1 MFKKGIPFL
10 FIALISVPCFGQNQV
25 NTDFQMANRLMQ
37 QQRFEDASV
46 ILKRIYESNPTAYIF
61 YDRYTEC
68 LINLKD
74 FETAIEISESSIR
87 LGIAEV
93 QTSIRLGEIYHIKG
107 IRDKAFEIWDNVISN
122 HSDNLQT
129 YYNLGS
135 VLTSRREFDRSVEL
149 YKQARIRFESE
160 TLFINELSNAYMQG
174 GKFPEAMNEYVA
186 LIKSSPNQL
195 SFVQQ
200 RIFSMRDRNLY
211 GIAALEIEDALL
223 DLDSSHQAYGSMHQL
238 LTWLLMET
246 EQYRRALIAARQYE
260 SRTTALNYALYSLA
274 NQLAS
279 ARQYE
284 LSIEAYNFYTEINA
298 PSVTYRAMHQKADVY
313 RYWAEWL
320 KEYNIESFTKRNE
333 LFSLSRETYIKLAEV
348 SARYERIHEVYIN
361 LAELELDVFND
372 AEQAKNW
379 SKKLELLSLGRSET
393 ELNYVKGRIELYAGN
408 YALARQQFTRANRD
422 AEDSELA
429 EKSRYFL
436 ALTDFYAGDFEFAT
450 LQLRSLE
457 RRPVSFYANN
467 ALQLRMW
474 IQEGN
479 RIDSTGALL
488 KNFSQVIKTINHG
501 ETEEAL
507 DMSQVILADSFNPFR
522 DDLLIYLNQNTEPD
536 IISDLYTIN
545 KRLIAES
552 ASSPLRERLLWEQ
565 VKMAMV
571 LHGKPFASESTE
583 IAPVS
588 IVDIE
593 NYLEQII
600 MEFPDGFY
608 APYARQKLQEY
619 VEQSS

>member
-1 MFKKGIPFL
+1 MLKKGIPFL
-10 FIALISVPCFGQNQV
+10 FIALISVPLYGQNQV

-61 YDRYTEC
+61 YERYTEC

-74 FETAIEISESSIR
+74 FDTAIEISERSINQ
-87 LGIAEV
+87 GIAEV
-93 QTSIRLGEIYHIKG
+93 QTAIRLGEIYHIQG
-107 IRDKAFEIWDNVISN
+107 NREKAFETWEDVISN

-135 VLTSRREFDRSVEL
+135 ALTSRREFDRSVEL
-149 YKQARIRFESE
+149 YKDARTRFESE
-160 TLFINELSNAYMQG
+160 TLFINELSNAYMQA

-186 LIKSSPNQL
+186 LIKSSPNQM

-211 GIAALEIEDALL
+211 GIAALEVEDALL

-246 EQYRRALIAARQYE
+246 EQYRRALVSARQYE
-260 SRTTALNYALYSLA
+260 SRTPTLNYALYSLA

-284 LSIEAYNFYTEINA
+284 LSIEAYNYYTEINA

-313 RYWAEWL
+313 RFWADWL
-320 KEYNIESFTKRNE
+320 KEYNIESFTKRKE
-333 LFSLSRETYIKLAEV
+333 LFDLSRETYSKLAEI
-348 SARYERIHEVYIN
+348 SPRYERIHEVYMS
-361 LAELELDVFND
+361 LAELELDVFHD
-372 AEQAKNW
+372 PEQAEKW
-379 SKKLELLSLGRSET
+379 IEKLETLNSENT
-393 ELNYVKGRIELYAGN
+393 VTLLNYAIGRIELYAGN

-429 EKSRYFL
+429 EKIRFFL

-467 ALQLRMW
+467 ALQLRLW
-474 IQEGN
+474 IQEGS

-488 KNFSQVIKTINHG
+488 KGFSEVVKTINHG
-501 ETEEAL
+501 ETAKAL
-507 DMSQVILADSFNPFR
+507 DMSQLILADSFNPFR
-522 DDLLIYLNQNTEPD
+522 DDLLIYLNQNTQPG

-545 KRLIAES
+545 SRLIAES
-552 ASSPLRERLLWEQ
+552 ATSPLRERLIWEQ

-571 LHGKPFASESTE
+571 LHEKPVNPDGSGLIQISKT
-583 IAPVS
+583 
-588 IVDIE
+588 DIE
-593 NYLEQII
+593 YYLEQII

-608 APYARQKLQEY
+608 APFARQILQEY